1 MIIEILQVGQLGAN
15 CYILAGDQ
23 GGPGVVIDPGGEP
36 DKILATAK
44 RRNIEIVKILDTHGH
59 WDHVDANAALAEAT
73 GADIM
78 VNQEDA
84 RMLTDPILNLSVV
97 VAAEERT
104 QEVKHFL
111 NDGDILKFGDLT
123 IKAIHTPGHTLGS
136 TSFLA
141 EDNLFS
147 GDLIFQQSVGRTDLP
162 GGNGSALYQS
172 IREKVMTLPDDVV
185 IYPGHGPSTTVGG
198 ERSNNPYREYWI
210 SE

>member
-1 MIIEILQVGQLGAN
+1 MIIEILQVGKLGAN
-15 CYILAGDQ
+15 CYILSGDQ

-59 WDHVDANAALAEAT
+59 WDHVDANAELAEAT

-84 RMLTDPILNLSVV
+84 CMLTDPILNLSVV

-111 NDGDILKFGDLT
+111 NNGDILKFGDLT
-123 IKAIHTPGHTLGS
+123 IKAIHTPGHTPGS

-198 ERSNNPYREYWI
+198 ERSNNPYREYWT